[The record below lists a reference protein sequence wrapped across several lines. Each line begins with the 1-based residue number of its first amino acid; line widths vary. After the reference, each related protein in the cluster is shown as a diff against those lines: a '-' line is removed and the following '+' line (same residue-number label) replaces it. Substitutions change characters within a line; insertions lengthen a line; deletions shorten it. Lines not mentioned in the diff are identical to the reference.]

1 MQNYLSWRP
10 MTMVLMAAIPTVLL
24 VNGPN
29 SQLRAESPLVVFDV
43 PFSVECRDVTP
54 KERQAASARKIIEAV
69 VKISPQM
76 YAGEE
81 RDIRRLHYEISTE
94 QQMPIVSFLPNSE
107 VGSDVAGGTIAI
119 QSSQYHGN
127 LSFRY
132 LVMPATGNG
141 QLKGDLE
148 SSHAQYALLAPKQI
162 LIAAGTIERGC
173 GVYYDLRYS
182 TQDTLQRQRDF
193 ACLFEVTKNWR
204 ADYVTIRCKA
214 RGVKRGFAGVTEAEA
229 DCGSGLLCVG
239 LYMMD
244 DDQARAYAEAVAKKQ
259 QLYFRRLA
267 VNAQEAKA
275 KSTES
280 VLASVGRLFS
290 SHVVRAT
297 APSMKIGAAV
307 EANLDEH
314 KELREQLP
322 ADARDAGKEF
332 DAVKQEIRTMNGK

>member
-1 MQNYLSWRP
+1 MLI
-10 MTMVLMAAIPTVLL
+10 VAAIPAVSL
-24 VNGPN
+24 VNGPD
-29 SQLRAESPLVVFDV
+29 SSLRAESPLVVFDV

-54 KERQAASARKIIEAV
+54 RDRQAASARKIIEAV

-81 RDIRRLHYEISTE
+81 QDLKRLHYEISTG
-94 QQMPIVSFLPNSE
+94 QQMPVVSFLPNSE
-107 VGSDVAGGTIAI
+107 VATDVAGGAIAI
-119 QSSQYHGN
+119 QSSEYHGN

-132 LVMPATGNG
+132 LVMPVTGNG
-141 QLKGDLE
+141 QLRGDLE
-148 SSHAQYALLAPKQI
+148 SSHAQYTMLAPKQI
-162 LIAAGTIERGC
+162 LVAAGTIERGC

-193 ACLFEVTKNWR
+193 ACLFEVAKNWR
-204 ADYVTIRCKA
+204 ADYVTIHCKA

-229 DCGSGLLCVG
+229 ECGAGLLCVG
-239 LYMMD
+239 LYMTD
-244 DDQARAYAEAVAKKQ
+244 DDQARTYAEAVAKKQ

-267 VNAQEAKA
+267 VNAQEAKSQ
-275 KSTES
+275 STEN

-314 KELREQLP
+314 KGLREQLP

-332 DAVKQEIRTMNGK
+332 DAVKQEIRAMNGK